1 VKDTERQTELWLT
14 VLRVLAANK
23 YMVLATAVTDGLPWA
38 TPVYFAASD
47 ERHLYWVSS
56 PETRHSRNISTRP
69 TVAITIFDSQVPIGA
84 AEAVF
89 VEATAGPADD
99 GERDALLKVLNSR
112 LPPDKALN
120 ADDVQPGGPL
130 EIYCATLSQHYV
142 LVRGGDTRFD
152 NEFDARMEVTPPSL

>member
-1 VKDTERQTELWLT
+1 VKDAERQIELWST
-14 VLRVLAANK
+14 VPRVLAANK
-23 YMVLATAVTDGLPWA
+23 YMVLATAAADGVPWA
-38 TPVYFAASD
+38 MPVYFAASD
-47 ERHLYWVSS
+47 KHLYWVSS
-56 PETRHSRNISTRP
+56 PETRHSRNISMRP

-89 VEATAGPADD
+89 VEATAGAADD

-130 EIYCATLSQHYV
+130 EIYCATVTRHYV
-142 LVRGGDTRFD
+142 LVRGGDTRFE
-152 NEFDARMEVTPPSL
+152 NEFDARMEVTAPSL